1 MNYQIVLHDER
12 KRFGLLPRITIFHEI
27 IVFLVINSICY
38 TIMGIKMA
46 WKAIIVT
53 VSNNCK
59 RALIITTSE
68 YCHKIMRYRF
78 QTEIDN
84 K

>member
-27 IVFLVINSICY
+27 IVFLVINL
-38 TIMGIKMA
+38 T
-46 WKAIIVT
+46 
-53 VSNNCK
+53 
-59 RALIITTSE
+59 RFTSKS
-68 YCHKIMRYRF
+68 CHKIMKYKF
-78 QTEIDN
+78 QTQIDN

>member
-27 IVFLVINSICY
+27 IVFLVINL
-38 TIMGIKMA
+38 T
-46 WKAIIVT
+46 
-53 VSNNCK
+53 
-59 RALIITTSE
+59 RFTTSKS
-68 YCHKIMRYRF
+68 CHKIMKYRF
-78 QTEIDN
+78 QTQIDN

>member
-27 IVFLVINSICY
+27 IVFLVINL
-38 TIMGIKMA
+38 TRLG
-46 WKAIIVT
+46 
-53 VSNNCK
+53 
-59 RALIITTSE
+59 ALIITTSKS
-68 YCHKIMRYRF
+68 CHKIMKYRF
-78 QTEIDN
+78 QTQIAN

>member
-27 IVFLVINSICY
+27 IVFLVINL
-38 TIMGIKMA
+38 T
-46 WKAIIVT
+46 
-53 VSNNCK
+53 
-59 RALIITTSE
+59 RFALLITTSKS
-68 YCHKIMRYRF
+68 CHKIMKYRF
-78 QTEIDN
+78 QTQIDN